1 MSSDSNFDYFISQ
14 KTEVAVVT
22 MIGSLSKANAEQI
35 ESCVKAIESLN
46 STFLIFNMRDV
57 TEIRENFVRP
67 FANIQM
73 LARKRGQMRI
83 SGLKPEHRA
92 YLSQY
97 GLVRQI
103 ELTNNLND
111 AILEFMKSCRPAA

>member
-1 MSSDSNFDYFISQ
+1 MSDSNFEYFISQ

-35 ESCVKAIESLN
+35 EICVKAIESLN
-46 STFLIFNMRDV
+46 STFLIFNLRDV
-57 TEIRENFVRP
+57 TEIKESFVRP
-67 FANIQM
+67 FAKMQM

-83 SGLKPEHRA
+83 SGLKPDQRD
-92 YLSQY
+92 YLAQY
-97 GLVRQI
+97 GLIRQM
-103 ELTNNLND
+103 EMSNNLND